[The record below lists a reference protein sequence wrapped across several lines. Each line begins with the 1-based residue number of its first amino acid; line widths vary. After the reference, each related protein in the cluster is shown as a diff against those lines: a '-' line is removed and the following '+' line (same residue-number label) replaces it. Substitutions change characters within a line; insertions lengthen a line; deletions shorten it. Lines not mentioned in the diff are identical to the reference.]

1 MHIVVWLGGTF
12 GENFIAKHLLPLL
25 KGAIV
30 YCTDPSQINKPEPQQ
45 SWNSL
50 ALIDCLSTLDGLI
63 LVLSV
68 KSVLKEFIQVCVF
81 YFIKIQIGRKESS
94 DIFFGILNHRSLVY
108 VFISFFIFSL
118 SYYKSRYLSCSLIFR
133 IKPCYMSRFWLTI
146 SWISMWPRYTI

>member
-30 YCTDPSQINKPEPQQ
+30 YCTDPSQKNKPEPQQ

-81 YFIKIQIGRKESS
+81 YFIRIQIGRKESS

-108 VFISFFIFSL
+108 VFISLFSA
-118 SYYKSRYLSCSLIFR
+118 
-133 IKPCYMSRFWLTI
+133 
-146 SWISMWPRYTI
+146 